1 MADDTPATNVEQ
13 TFKKLRGKLENK
25 TCFDCGAKNP
35 TWSSVPYGVF
45 ICMDCAAV
53 HRGLGVHIS
62 FVRSTVLDTSWT
74 QFQVKKM
81 VNGGNRRAKEF
92 FRKHGWG
99 ELSESDQAKIQRK
112 YNSRGAEMYR
122 ELIDKEA
129 RGDTGSAK
137 GTFSSYTSANKQSA
151 QTDFEDFDVSGES
164 SAKTEEERR
173 PSARKPTAGAK
184 PLASKGTG
192 GRLGARGGGGG
203 SSFAAR
209 RAAAKK
215 KEAAAKLEASAFDDF
230 DSWDVEPEVEE
241 VEEQMAAIST
251 VGRVQ
256 ASSRLGMDDEENSSS
271 SSASAA
277 AKKKRN
283 DGDLGLVSAHDLMA
297 MDTSYSSRTYGQPE
311 VDTYAKKK
319 AAGQTSL
326 SSDQFFG
333 REEEAR
339 RQASAAHASRVQKFS
354 GATSISS
361 ADFFERDEGF
371 SHKLEDLGEA
381 DIGNLGENLQ
391 EGVKKLSSMASDWF
405 NDFQNRYG

>member
-1 MADDTPATNVEQ
+1 MADDAIDPNAVQ
-13 TFKKLRGKLENK
+13 TLKKLRGKLENK
-25 TCFDCGAKNP
+25 ACFDCGAKNP

-74 QFQVKKM
+74 EFQVKKM

-99 ELSESDQAKIQRK
+99 EMSESDQAKIQRK
-112 YNSRGAEMYR
+112 YNSRGAEQYR

-129 RGDTGSAK
+129 KGEKGGSK
-137 GTFSSYTSANKQSA
+137 GTFSSYTSASKQSA
-151 QTDFEDFDVSGES
+151 VDTDFEDFDV
-164 SAKTEEERR
+164 EEAPAEE
-173 PSARKPTAGAK
+173 RKPTARKPAAGGAK
-184 PLASKGTG
+184 PLGGSG
-192 GRLGARGGGGG
+192 GRLGARKGGGG
-203 SSFAAR
+203 SFAAR

-230 DSWDVEPEVEE
+230 DDWDAEPEVEA

-256 ASSRLGMDDEENSSS
+256 ASSRLGMDDPDGQGSG
-271 SSASAA
+271 SAA
-277 AKKKRN
+277 AKKKKDTN
-283 DGDLGLVSAHDLMA
+283 DLGLVSAHDLMA
-297 MDTSYSSRTYGQPE
+297 MDTSYSSRTYGQPA
-311 VDTYAKKK
+311 VDTYAQKK
-319 AAGQTSL
+319 AQGQTSM
-326 SSDQFFG
+326 SSDQYFG
-333 REEEAR
+333 RDEER
-339 RQASAAHASRVQKFS
+339 RQQASATHAARVQKFS

-361 ADFFERDEGF
+361 ADFFERDEGY
-371 SHKLEDLGEA
+371 SHSVE
-381 DIGNLGENLQ
+381 DIGDTDLSNLGDNIQ
-391 EGVKKLSSMASDWF
+391 DGVKKLSSMASDWF